1 MNLEK
6 KSCICYNADRQNE
19 EKLSM
24 QHSKRP
30 RRWLSRVFFY
40 RFFGWLNPKAGYQ
53 LLLSI
58 QPFADIVAGYTS
70 RNEIIILKK
79 VIRGLM
85 FLHQAALLI
94 ENIGLVQI

>member
-6 KSCICYNADRQNE
+6 KVAYAIMPVG
-19 EKLSM
+19 KM
-24 QHSKRP
+24 KRNIHATQQKTP
-30 RRWLSRVFFY
+30 EVALQGLFLPFFW
-40 RFFGWLNPKAGYQ
+40 WLNPKAGYQ